1 MLNTDKLERLYRKRE
16 EISYKLIE
24 VNKPDKVAVLEDK
37 LEQVEEEIGQLEGE
51 NEYVVDFWKKYA
63 ED

>member
-1 MLNTDKLERLYRKRE
+1 
-16 EISYKLIE
+16 
-24 VNKPDKVAVLEDK
+24 

-63 ED
+63 EDWLCTL